1 MNAFAEKDIVMSI
14 KDETKDKMR
23 GIRARNKLRAEAHLP
38 QLSVTDELRKMN
50 EHEVEMDFEALVQQ
64 EYSKYRH
71 IMPGVKGFN
80 LNLMRDRKIREL
92 ILQDFVKKRRS

>member
-1 MNAFAEKDIVMSI
+1 MAI
-14 KDETKDKMR
+14 KEETRHKIR
-23 GIRARNKLRAEAHLP
+23 QIRARNKLRTESHLP

-50 EHEVEMDFEALVQQ
+50 EHEVEMDFEAFVQQ
-64 EYSKYRH
+64 EYPKYRH

-92 ILQDFVKKRRS
+92 ILQDFVKKRK